1 MENQAISRED
11 LANQIANLFVVDENA
26 AIQFWKQNYKKLL
39 LPKRENDILISV
51 LTCVYNA
58 EKYLINALESTLLQS
73 YSNIELIIISEPSE
87 DKTIDIIESFQ
98 KKYSNIKLLKNKER
112 IGFINGLNIGLG
124 HCNGK
129 FIARMDLDDLI
140 HPMRFEKQLEFLENN
155 PSISVV
161 SAWMIKF
168 DDVNQTSIIKFRQNY
183 KDHKNTSLFFSPLS
197 HAASMFK
204 SNVLKTLRYR
214 EGYIYAEDY
223 DLWTRI
229 LKLYQTA
236 CLPEYLYYY
245 RTHSNQVTNIRNVEP
260 TKQSL
265 RKIISNFHELF
276 HIDKNA
282 LLVEFHLKYLMLNE
296 NLLSKSDF
304 IQWDN
309 YLMQILKGNKHSK
322 YLNED
327 SFTNFMFIN
336 HWQGYFIE
344 FLGQFNWKE
353 ILQLQQSPF
362 NKFNILQFIK
372 KVLKAK
378 FQ

>member
-11 LANQIANLFVVDENA
+11 IANQIANLFVKDEYL
-26 AIQFWKQNYKKLL
+26 AIQTWKENNQKLV
-39 LPKRENDILISV
+39 LPKRENDVLLSV

-87 DKTIDIIESFQ
+87 DKTIDIIESF
-98 KKYSNIKLLKNKER
+98 KEKYSNIKLVKNKER
-112 IGFINGLNIGLG
+112 IGFINSLNIGLG
-124 HCNGK
+124 HCSGK
-129 FIARMDLDDLI
+129 YIVRMDLDDLI

-168 DDVNQTSIIKFRQNY
+168 DDLFQTSKIKFRQNFE
-183 KDHKNTSLFFSPLS
+183 DHKNTSLFFSPLA
-197 HAASMFK
+197 HAAAMFK
-204 SNVLKTLRYR
+204 SDVLKTLNYR
-214 EGYIYAEDY
+214 EGYIYTEDY

-229 LKLYQTA
+229 LISYQTA

-245 RTHSNQVTNIRNVEP
+245 RTHSNQVTNIRNIEP

-276 HIDKNA
+276 HLDKDP
-282 LLVEFHLKYLMLNE
+282 LLVEFHLKHLMLNE
-296 NLLSKSDF
+296 HLMSKSDF

-309 YLMQILKGNKHSK
+309 YLREILKGNQYSK
-322 YLNED
+322 YLNEY
-327 SFTNFMFIN
+327 SFSNFIFTN
-336 HWQGYFIE
+336 HWQGFFVE
-344 FLGQFNWKE
+344 FLGQLSLKE
-353 ILQLQQSPF
+353 ILQLKHSPF
-362 NKFNILQFIK
+362 NKFNLLQFTK
-372 KVLKAK
+372 KVIKAK
-378 FQ
+378 FL